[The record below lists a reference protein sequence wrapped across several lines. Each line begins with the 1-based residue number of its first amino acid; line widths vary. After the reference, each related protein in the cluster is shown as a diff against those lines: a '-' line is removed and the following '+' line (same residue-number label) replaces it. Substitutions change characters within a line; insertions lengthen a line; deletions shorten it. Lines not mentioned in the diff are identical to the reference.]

1 MKILKSKN
9 KASVQISRNMKI
21 TITYFKNLTFL
32 FLLLPIASLAQWTPV
47 NSNVTEDL
55 NDVFF
60 FNSTIGFC
68 GGNNGTLL
76 KSIDAGQNWSTQN
89 VPTTDDIV
97 KVHFITEDIGFLR
110 ANNTTTYTNTIYRS
124 IDGGNSWSSIM
135 ESFPIPQINNQDLH
149 ARTADYYFNEKYGVI
164 NFLYSDIPQTA
175 APTKESWKTSDYG
188 EIWVKLDSNISGQDL
203 PAPVIILDSLNW
215 FCGTSNLLR
224 TIDGGI
230 TWEESI
236 GVSFGGFPIN
246 KHDSWHIHNTSGKG
260 VAVAIYHFD
269 ITKFHSFDSVAQ
281 NAFDSTNWQGS
292 YYINKMEYIDS
303 LGFFLFYPDSEGNTY
318 IKRTLN
324 DGSFF
329 LPQID
334 TLHYIYDIAFQDI
347 NNGWACGNNGSIY
360 KTVSGGSTVSL
371 EELETKKT
379 DYIIYP
385 NPAKEVLNIEM
396 LTNQKIIGISLY
408 NVNGKLIKK
417 YNISEKSIN
426 IKDISTGLYYLNI
439 ETPEGSIAKKVII
452 K

>member
-1 MKILKSKN
+1 MK
-9 KASVQISRNMKI
+9 R
-21 TITYFKNLTFL
+21 TITYFKKLTFF
-32 FLLLPIASLAQWTPV
+32 FLLLPIASIAQWTPV

-60 FNSTIGFC
+60 FNNTIGFC

-76 KSIDAGQNWSTQN
+76 KSIDAGQNWSAKN
-89 VPTTDDIV
+89 LPTTDDIV
-97 KVHFITEDIGFLR
+97 KVHFITEDIGFIQ
-110 ANNTTTYTNTIYRS
+110 AYNFGSGFSTNTIYRS

-135 ESFPIPQINNQDLH
+135 DSFPIPQINNQNLH
-149 ARTADYYFNEKYGVI
+149 VRNADYYFNGKYGVI
-164 NFLYSDIPQTA
+164 NFLYSDNPQTA

-188 EIWVKLDSNISGQDL
+188 ESWVKLDSNISGQHL

-230 TWEESI
+230 TWEESMS
-236 GVSFGGFPIN
+236 VSFAGFPVYN
-246 KHDSWHIHNTSGKG
+246 YDSWHIHDISGKG
-260 VAVAIYHFD
+260 VAVAAYHHD
-269 ITKFHSFDSVAQ
+269 ITKFHSFDSLAQ
-281 NAFDSTNWQGS
+281 NAFDSTNWNGS

-303 LGFFLFYPDSEGNTY
+303 LGFFLFGPDNDGNAY

-329 LPQID
+329 LQQID
-334 TLHYIYDIAFQDI
+334 TLQDIYDIAFQDI
-347 NNGWACGNNGSIY
+347 NNGWACGKNGSIY
-360 KTVSGGSTVSL
+360 KTVSGGGTVNL
-371 EELETKKT
+371 EELETTKT
-379 DYIIYP
+379 DFIVYP
-385 NPAKEVLNIEM
+385 NPSKGVLNIKM
-396 LTNQKIIGISLY
+396 LSNQKIIGISLY
-408 NVNGKLIKK
+408 NIKGKLIKR

-452 K
+452 N